1 MIFLWKKWGLLRIYQ
16 PHCSLISFPH
26 AANTASSHRQVPV
39 FRGME
44 IADRASEAFSGE
56 GETEDTYVEHGI
68 AQGNGEGEMNL
79 GSVNRNA
86 NDRRWATNLRINL
99 DYHRKLNQQL
109 DVGIKE
115 RYEAAK
121 SLLFER
127 DCKSQSLLNNLQ
139 EGERIHNEYQKKM
152 KMRYFFPFPL
162 FFLYTLL
169 PLSSVGL

>member
-1 MIFLWKKWGLLRIYQ
+1 
-16 PHCSLISFPH
+16 
-26 AANTASSHRQVPV
+26 
-39 FRGME
+39 ME